1 MEQNIAGY
9 RMRIECEI
17 STKKRY
23 RKLHGYVWTEA
34 RRVSGMLSV
43 PAQKLSFLQKME
55 TLNDNTL
62 PFQDTSVKGDSVR
75 TPTGVQHNT
84 LNQFN
89 AVSSSASL

>member
-1 MEQNIAGY
+1 MGGEAHKRKLTVFDKVEQNIAEY

-34 RRVSGMLSV
+34 PCVSGMLSV

-62 PFQDTSVKGDSVR
+62 PF
-75 TPTGVQHNT
+75 
-84 LNQFN
+84 
-89 AVSSSASL
+89 

>member
-17 STKKRY
+17 LTKKRY
-23 RKLHGYVWTEA
+23 RKLHGSSVWTEA
-34 RRVSGMLSV
+34 PRVSGMLSV

-62 PFQDTSVKGDSVR
+62 PF
-75 TPTGVQHNT
+75 
-84 LNQFN
+84 
-89 AVSSSASL
+89 